1 MVKLVDTDSKMTQLE
16 VAKKSKKSKKSKKV
30 IEEAPE
36 IESTSTEELDSGIVE
51 SPKKKKKEKKQK
63 EDGEKKKKKR
73 KAEVEEEP
81 VAKKAKNGEFFWRYP
96 KFIRI

>member
-16 VAKKSKKSKKSKKV
+16 VTKKSKKSKKSKKV

-36 IESTSTEELDSGIVE
+36 IESPSAEELDSGIVE

-73 KAEVEEEP
+73 KAEVEDEP
-81 VAKKAKNGEFFWRYP
+81 VAKKAKNG
-96 KFIRI
+96 KFLPVWIVTSN